1 MSADLRERYD
11 DMPWRTI
18 IGFRNVAV
26 HEYFAVE
33 WQVVWQ
39 IVDRQLPALIDYGLA
54 ILRTEYPELVAGL

>member
-1 MSADLRERYD
+1 
-11 DMPWRTI
+11 MPWRTI

-33 WQVVWQ
+33 WQVVRQ